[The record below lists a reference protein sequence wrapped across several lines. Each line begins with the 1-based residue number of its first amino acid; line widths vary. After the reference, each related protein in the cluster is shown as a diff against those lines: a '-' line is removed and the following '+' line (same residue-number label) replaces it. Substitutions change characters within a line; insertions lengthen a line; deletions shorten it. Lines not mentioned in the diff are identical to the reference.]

1 MKSGEGRFRANES
14 QERAPQRRGR
24 NALGRSISLVCQP
37 PAESRAWCR
46 GNKVTERERGVP
58 SYVSKPRSNVEGAE
72 GQGRIKGEDWV
83 EERMSGPGLRHGASH
98 RNALASSI
106 SLVY

>member
-1 MKSGEGRFRANES
+1 MSVTCPGASN
-14 QERAPQRRGR
+14 
-24 NALGRSISLVCQP
+24 I
-37 PAESRAWCR
+37 AESLTLCW
-46 GNKVTERERGVP
+46 GNKVTEQEWGVP
-58 SYVSKPRSNVEGAE
+58 SYVSKPRSNVEGGE

-83 EERMSGPGLRHGASH
+83 EERMRGAGLRQGASH

>member
-1 MKSGEGRFRANES
+1 MSRQS
-14 QERAPQRRGR
+14 VY
-24 NALGRSISLVCQP
+24 ISRIHVKEPVIVTCP
-37 PAESRAWCR
+37 GASNIAESRAPCR

-83 EERMSGPGLRHGASH
+83 EERMRGPGLRHGASH